1 MSDPNATDI
10 AGIVADV
17 LCDIMIRNGNA
28 PPDRGL
34 QLYSLPF
41 DDFKLDSMDKLDFVM
56 AIEDKLER
64 VFDAN
69 EIVQCKTLG
78 DVIKLA
84 AR

>member
-1 MSDPNATDI
+1 MSDPNTTDI
-10 AGIVADV
+10 AGIVTYV

-28 PPDRGL
+28 PPDRGP